1 MAVGVDDVSYPGSS
15 AVPGVVELVG
25 LGLKL
30 SNLLVVLGLLGQ
42 ELGGIALG
50 LLDGTD
56 LLLDSVDGT
65 ALGLDLV
72 LGCIA

>member
-1 MAVGVDDVSYPGSS
+1 MALGVDDVSYPGSG
-15 AVPGVVELVG
+15 AVTSSIELVG
-25 LGLKL
+25 LGLEL

-56 LLLDSVDGT
+56 LLLDSVDGAT
-65 ALGLDLV
+65 LGLNLV
-72 LGCIA
+72 LG